1 MIERIEHYAAA
12 GYGAVAVET
21 VEEERVAQ
29 AVREMHDWSRVV
41 EVSAT
46 GVRIDGEPSEP
57 GFPKAFAEA
66 ARVPGTLLVVRD
78 YQHICPNGPAYRGLR
93 DALPGLRSG
102 GSFGLLLA
110 PSWRAMPAE
119 LVREIPV
126 VGWPLPDRETL
137 RRAVAVVAEA
147 AQLTEPEGEGERALL
162 DAAAGLTL
170 GEAEGAF
177 ALAVSETGRLS
188 VEVVQ
193 REKLRTLQ
201 ADGSL
206 QVWPIALAQ
215 SFGGYGELRAYITD
229 EIVPSLADRELAVRG
244 LLLVGVPGTGK
255 SLAARMLG
263 ELLAWPVVRWDI
275 GASKGSLVGE
285 TERRCRE
292 ARARAEAVSP
302 CVLVVDEIEK
312 AIGGYASSARSDS
325 GVTLGIVGDLLTWLQ
340 EHRSPILTVLTCN
353 DYSGL
358 PPELTRPGRIDAQFF
373 LDLPSD
379 SERAEIAGIHLRR
392 YVGETETAE
401 LTASIVEHTRD
412 WTGAE
417 IEGLVRSAARRTHR
431 VITPAALREAAR
443 HIRPIARTRAEEI
456 RALRDWAQ
464 GALRPA
470 SRRETVTVEAPGT
483 RAVRRVTQSN

>member
-1 MIERIEHYAAA
+1 MIGRIEHYAAA

-21 VEEERVAQ
+21 VEEERVSQ
-29 AVREMHDWSRVV
+29 SVREMHPWGQVV

-46 GVRIDGEPSEP
+46 GAKRNGERLDG
-57 GFPKAFAEA
+57 GFPAAFAA
-66 ARVPGTLLVVRD
+66 AKGNGSLLVVRD
-78 YQHICPNGPAYRGLR
+78 WQHICKNAPAYRSLR
-93 DALPGLRSG
+93 DVLPALRSG
-102 GSFGLLLA
+102 GCFGLLLA
-110 PSWRAMPAE
+110 PSWGELPAE
-119 LVREIPV
+119 LVREVPV
-126 VGWPLPDRETL
+126 VSWPLPDRETL

-147 AQLTEPEGEGERALL
+147 AELEAPTGDTERAIL

-170 GEAEGAF
+170 GEAEGAV
-177 ALAVSETGRLS
+177 ALAVAETGELS

-206 QVWPIALAQ
+206 QVWPAAESE
-215 SFGGYGELRAYITD
+215 SFGGYAEFRSYITD
-229 EIVPSLADRELAVRG
+229 EVVPSLVDRELAVRG

-263 ELLAWPVVRWDI
+263 DLLSWPVVRWDI

-292 ARARAEAVSP
+292 ARARAEAISP
-302 CVLVVDEIEK
+302 CVLVVDEVEK
-312 AIGGYASSARSDS
+312 ALGGYASSARSDS

-340 EHRSPILTVLTCN
+340 EHRSPIVTVMTCN

-373 LDLPSD
+373 LDLPSAG
-379 SERAEIAGIHLRR
+379 ERAEIAGIHLRR
-392 YVGETETAE
+392 YVGEATAE
-401 LTASIVEHTRD
+401 GIANVERLTPD

-417 IEGLVRSAARRTHR
+417 IEGLIRSAARRTHR
-431 VITPAALREAAR
+431 AVTAEALAEAAR
-443 HIRPIARTRAEEI
+443 HIRPIVRTRATEI
-456 RALRDWAQ
+456 SELRDWARE
-464 GALRPA
+464 ALRPA
-470 SRRETVTVEAPGT
+470 SAPEDSGEVAPCT
-483 RAVRRVTQSN
+483 VRRVRQD